1 MEISMKKWKIVVAAL
16 AAVLVLLAAGCGIYL
31 SDYYHADETA
41 LEVMA
46 QETASVCKVQEDN
59 TLCFEPEEPLAGL
72 IFYPGGKVQCEA
84 YAPLMQACAENG
96 LLCVLVEMPGNLAVL
111 NPNAADGIR
120 ERYPEVTSWY
130 MAGHSLG
137 GAMAASYASKHTDA
151 FDGLILL
158 AAYSTSDICDGPLKV
173 LSIYGSEDGV
183 LDREAYEKNRANL
196 PENLTEQVLEG
207 GCHAYFGSYGA
218 QKGDG
223 IPTLTNQ
230 EQIQMTADIIE
241 NWIAE

>member
-1 MEISMKKWKIVVAAL
+1 MKKWKIVVAVVT
-16 AAVLVLLAAGCGIYL
+16 AVLVLLAAGCGIYL
-31 SDYYHADETA
+31 SDYYHADESA
-41 LEVMA
+41 MEVMA
-46 QETASVCKVQEDN
+46 QETASVHKVQEGN
-59 TLCFEPEEPLAGL
+59 LLCFEPEKPLAGL

-137 GAMAASYASKHTDA
+137 GAMAASYASKHTDSFA
-151 FDGLILL
+151 GLILL
-158 AAYSTSDICDGPLKV
+158 AAYSTSDISDGPLKV

-183 LDREAYEKNRANL
+183 LDREAYEKNRTNL
-196 PENLTEQVLEG
+196 PEGLTEQVLDG

-241 NWIAE
+241 SWIAE

>member
-31 SDYYHADETA
+31 SDYYHADQTA
-41 LEVMA
+41 MEVMA
-46 QETASVCKVQEDN
+46 QETASVRKVQEGN
-59 TLCFEPEEPLAGL
+59 TLCFEPEKPLAGV

-84 YAPLMQACAENG
+84 YAPLMQACAEKG

-120 ERYPEVTSWY
+120 ERYSEIPSWY

-158 AAYSTSDICDGPLKV
+158 AAYSTSDISDGPLKV

-183 LDREAYEKNRANL
+183 LDREAYEKNRTNL
-196 PENLTEQVLEG
+196 PEGLTEQVLDG

-230 EQIQMTADIIE
+230 EQIQMTAEIIG

>member
-1 MEISMKKWKIVVAAL
+1 MKSNMKKWKIVVAAL
-16 AAVLVLLAAGCGIYL
+16 AAFLVLLAAGCGVYL
-31 SDYYHADETA
+31 SDYYHADQTA

-46 QETASVCKVQEDN
+46 QETANVRKVQEGS
-59 TLCFEPEEPLAGL
+59 TLFFEPEKPSAGM

-96 LLCVLVEMPGNLAVL
+96 ILCALVEMPGNLAVL

-120 ERYPEVTSWY
+120 EKYPEVPSWY

-137 GAMAASYASKHTDA
+137 GAMAASYAASHMDS

-158 AAYSTSDICDGPLKV
+158 AAYSTSDVSDSSLQV

-183 LDREAYEKNRANL
+183 MDREAYEKNRANL
-196 PENLTEQVLEG
+196 SEDFIEQVLDG
-207 GCHAYFGSYGA
+207 GCHAYFGSYGS

-230 EQIQMTADIIE
+230 EQIQMTAEIIE
-241 NWIAE
+241 NWLAK